1 MKQILLNTIVCITF
15 STVGFSL
22 FGGSYFSTKSKGIGI
37 RQYNTG
43 VRGMGMGF
51 TGIASA
57 DSLQLNSFAL
67 TQWRYISTTRATI
80 GISYQ
85 GISSDFDGGVETY
98 NSTADFGGL
107 NLAVPLV
114 SKKWAIGLS
123 ITPYAEMDF
132 KTNNSITSDGETF
145 TQISSYTGN
154 VSRAQFSLAW
164 APAQNFGISA
174 NYSYF
179 FGSLN
184 DQYDFNFVDNSF
196 RDTSHKITYRF
207 SGPGFGIGADWQPI
221 SRARIAGFVDFQ
233 PSVDLAVS
241 YTSTLQISDDEDR
254 NFDSFPLQFGIG
266 SAFDLGKGWNA
277 AIDYTSQN
285 WADALTVPNA
295 DFDTWQLFGVGIE
308 REAKR
313 ERKAGFFGGNDLRAG
328 FSAAKLGY
336 KFNGNTV
343 SEYALHLGMG
353 FPFGFYTNRFDVAFV
368 GGFRGDL
375 TKNLAEERF
384 IKMNI
389 SLSIGEQWFQRIR

>member
-15 STVGFSL
+15 SAVGFSL

-85 GISSDFDGGVETY
+85 GISSDFDGGAEAY

-123 ITPYAEMDF
+123 ISPYAEMDF
-132 KTNNSITSDGETF
+132 KTNNTITSDGETF

-164 APAQNFGISA
+164 APTPSFGISA

-184 DQYDFNFVDNSF
+184 DQYDFDFEDNSF

-241 YTSTLQISDDEDR
+241 YTSTLQISDDE
-254 NFDSFPLQFGIG
+254 
-266 SAFDLGKGWNA
+266 
-277 AIDYTSQN
+277 
-285 WADALTVPNA
+285 
-295 DFDTWQLFGVGIE
+295 
-308 REAKR
+308 
-313 ERKAGFFGGNDLRAG
+313 
-328 FSAAKLGY
+328 
-336 KFNGNTV
+336 
-343 SEYALHLGMG
+343 
-353 FPFGFYTNRFDVAFV
+353 
-368 GGFRGDL
+368 
-375 TKNLAEERF
+375 
-384 IKMNI
+384 
-389 SLSIGEQWFQRIR
+389 